1 MAVIIKSNK
10 QAVGTFQYVTDYGVT
25 DFELANYFNT
35 LKNNGKTLTLTEYNA
50 LKTFITDLKTLNLWD
65 KITEIAPFMGSN
77 FAQIAIKLK
86 YKNTQL
92 LTAQNS
98 FGASNI
104 ESAGNGIKW
113 DTNFSDTNNPNLL
126 VGLSTAEAYAGTGI
140 GISVN
145 AKIFETNAVQN
156 TFLGAQFINA
166 DNPSTLLEMSFNTNG
181 EIKNY
186 FLNSTS
192 YLNSGPKTLT
202 GIISFGNLWNTS
214 KITTQRFV
222 NINKIN
228 LQNSISAVQLTSL
241 TNSADL
247 AIGAINS
254 MSGNDVKGF
263 KGKMNFFIVH
273 KGLTKDEAITLD
285 TKLETLVTALA
296 KNY

>member
-65 KITEIAPFMGSN
+65 KISEIAPFMGSN

-86 YKNTQL
+86 YKNSQL

-113 DTNFSDTNNPNLL
+113 DTNFAATNNPNLL

-145 AKIFETNAVQN
+145 AKIFETNAVGN
-156 TFLGAQFINA
+156 TFLGSRYT
-166 DNPSTLLEMSFNTNG
+166 DNDSPSTLLSASYRTDGYITFD
-181 EIKNY
+181 
-186 FLNSTS
+186 FLNSTPNIS
-192 YLNSGPKTLT
+192 SQPTTLT
-202 GIISFGNLWNTS
+202 GIISYGYVWNTS

-222 NINKIN
+222 NVNKVNI
-228 LQNSISAVQLTSL
+228 LNSLSAVQLTSL
-241 TNSADL
+241 TNSSDL
-247 AIGAINS
+247 AIGAVNV
-254 MSGNDVKGF
+254 MSGNDVNGF

-285 TKLETLVTALA
+285 TKLETLVTALG
-296 KNY
+296 KKY

>member
-10 QAVGTFQYVTDYGVT
+10 TAVGTFQYITDYGVA
-25 DFELANYFNT
+25 DFELAKYFNT
-35 LKNNGKTLTLTEYNA
+35 LKEQGKTLTLTEYNA
-50 LKTFITDLKTLNLWD
+50 IKTFINDLKNLNLWD
-65 KITEIAPFMGSN
+65 KISEIAPFMGSN

-86 YKNTQL
+86 YKNSQL

-113 DTNFSDTNNPNLL
+113 DSNFAANNNPNLL
-126 VGLSTAEAYAGTGI
+126 VGLSTAEVYAGAGI

-145 AKIFETNAVQN
+145 AKIFETNTVPN
-156 TFLGAQFINA
+156 TFIGSRYTNN
-166 DNPSTLLEMSFNTNG
+166 DSPSTLFSASYRTDGYVSFD
-181 EIKNY
+181 
-186 FLNSTS
+186 FLNSTPNIS
-192 YLNSGPKTLT
+192 SRPTTLT
-202 GIISFGNLWNTS
+202 GIISYGYVWNTS
-214 KITTQRFV
+214 KITTQRFINVNKV
-222 NINKIN
+222 NI
-228 LQNSISAVQLTSL
+228 LNSTSAVQLTSL
-241 TNSADL
+241 TDSSDL
-247 AIGAINS
+247 AIGAVNV
-254 MSGNDVKGF
+254 MSGNDVNGF